1 MFEQFTNSIKA
12 TLYDRVSS
20 PLSSSFLVSWCLW
33 NYKILIVLF
42 SSMEP
47 YQKYNAIDIFIST
60 SLFSTP
66 FYEPLGYLMS
76 NGFVY
81 PLLSALAYIFIYP
94 IPSKYIY
101 KYHIKQLSLLKQARN
116 TIEELE
122 VLTVDESLKIKKFAL
137 GQERGFIETI
147 KIKDD
152 EIAEK
157 NKEIERINSRLID
170 KDIKINELT
179 GQVGSLTESVSK
191 HVDEITRFH
200 DEVANLI
207 LENNN
212 MKDELLA
219 LTDKLHR
226 WEGLYSDSSSS
237 DKSENESHKLW
248 DKFNSVTET
257 EVFKSIVN
265 IAKSETSDVISK
277 FGIYEKLGAIGLNR
291 VSIDD
296 AMNKLAS
303 KELISIYSGSNVGLS
318 ADGLDLAVR
327 LKLA

>member
-47 YQKYNAIDIFIST
+47 YQKYSAIDIFIST

-122 VLTVDESLKIKKFAL
+122 VLTVDESLKIKRYAL

-157 NKEIERINSRLID
+157 NKEIESINSRLID

-179 GQVGSLTESVSK
+179 GQVGSLSESVSK

-200 DEVANLI
+200 DEVANLTF
-207 LENNN
+207 ENNN

-219 LTDKLHR
+219 LTDKLNR
-226 WEGLYSDSSSS
+226 WGVLYSDGSSS
-237 DKSENESHKLW
+237 DNSENESHKLW

-257 EVFKSIVN
+257 EVFKTIVM
-265 IAKSETSDVISK
+265 IVKSQPSDNVNRID
-277 FGIYEKLGAIGLNR
+277 IYNKLGVIGLNK
-291 VSIDD
+291 VAIDN
-296 AMNKLAS
+296 AIHKIAS
-303 KELISIYSGSNVGLS
+303 KSLITYDRNEVALTSG
-318 ADGLDLAVR
+318 GLDLAVR